1 MFVGNS
7 ELEKILLEENARL
20 KGERDFF
27 AALLQEVGQH
37 LIDLDGEE
45 WFCLCCG
52 ERAPISADSTDQKN
66 YPHKATCALYIKK

>member
-1 MFVGNS
+1 MS
-7 ELEKILLEENARL
+7 ELEKKLLAENETL
-20 KGERDFF
+20 KKERDFF

-37 LIDLDGEE
+37 LIDLDDEE

-66 YPHKATCALYIKK
+66 YPHKPTCALYVKK